1 MIWVF
6 LAFLFFLA
14 VIVFAG
20 IRGGRKL
27 PREIAAT
34 AERLGMTLKCKGDF
48 SGWNGVR
55 SSLRIGTVYAGMYRD
70 LTAAVFTLV
79 DHEGG
84 KIGAALAFRFLHP
97 LPFSLFSTFH
107 LESFTTT
114 EISDAYRD
122 IYLEK
127 IDAGVAGMKTWS
139 REKDKTM
146 MLLRSGDVGAHLKSL
161 TDLLQRIDEAS
172 LPGLPRAGFVINDQG
187 ITLCVKDAALL
198 DRELVERAYLLC
210 RAVSGAGFGRP
221 VGAVATEG
229 RALKILAT
237 AFLVLFL
244 GFIIGM
250 MIMGILKMNISTLLS
265 VRGLN

>member
-27 PREIAAT
+27 PREIAAM

-48 SGWNGVR
+48 SRWNGLR
-55 SSLRIGTVYAGMYRD
+55 SISRNGTVYAGMYHD
-70 LTAAVFTLV
+70 LTAAVFSLV
-79 DHEGG
+79 DHEGV
-84 KIGAALAFRFLHP
+84 KIGAGLAFRFSHP
-97 LPFSLFSTFH
+97 LSFSLFSTFH

-139 REKDKTM
+139 HEKDKAM
-146 MLLRSGDVGAHLKSL
+146 MLLQSGDVSAHLKSL

-172 LPGLPRAGFVINDQG
+172 LPGLPRAGFVISDQG
-187 ITLCVKDAALL
+187 ITLCATDAA
-198 DRELVERAYLLC
+198 DR
-210 RAVSGAGFGRP
+210 
-221 VGAVATEG
+221 
-229 RALKILAT
+229 K
-237 AFLVLFL
+237 
-244 GFIIGM
+244 
-250 MIMGILKMNISTLLS
+250 S
-265 VRGLN
+265 VV